1 MISAPAGIALDG
13 GMRAA
18 VCDDVFGG
26 IVGGLMV
33 AAAAVVACKG
43 GGVAAWKL
51 QVAALKARIVAG
63 DVASPGTRAIGVS
76 GVLGGNGECDSFA
89 KDVALLNVGSV

>member
-33 AAAAVVACKG
+33 AAAAVVASK

-63 DVASPGTRAIGVS
+63 DVASPGMRAIGVS
-76 GVLGGNGECDSFA
+76 GALVGNVECDSFA

>member
-26 IVGGLMV
+26 IVRGLMV
-33 AAAAVVACKG
+33 AAAAVVASK

-63 DVASPGTRAIGVS
+63 DVASPGTRAIEVS
-76 GVLGGNGECDSFA
+76 GALGGNGECDPFA

>member
-18 VCDDVFGG
+18 GCDDVFGG

-33 AAAAVVACKG
+33 AAAAVVASK

-51 QVAALKARIVAG
+51 QVAALKARMVAG

>member
-33 AAAAVVACKG
+33 AAAAVASK

-63 DVASPGTRAIGVS
+63 DVASPGTRAIGAS